1 MQQSSRI
8 KLLAALESKNSKR
21 WVALYEDNS
30 FNKPSYYVTTDTGG
44 ENLGLNLNEA
54 AARVVAIAG
63 EIRPK
68 VTRLEITPDVINRF
82 A

>member
-1 MQQSSRI
+1 MRSSRI
-8 KLLAALESKNSKR
+8 KLLAALESKNGKR

-63 EIRPK
+63 EIKPK
-68 VTRLEITPDVINRF
+68 VIRLEITPDVINRF